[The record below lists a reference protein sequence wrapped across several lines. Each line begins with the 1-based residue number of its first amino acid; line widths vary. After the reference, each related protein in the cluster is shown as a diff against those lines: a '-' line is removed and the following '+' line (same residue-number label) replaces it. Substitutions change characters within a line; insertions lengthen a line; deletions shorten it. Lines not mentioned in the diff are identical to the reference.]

1 MLNVEAAIVRYL
13 SARLG
18 VPVSTNVPDPRPASF
33 VTVERTGGDA
43 SYGVIDRPQ
52 VTLDMWAATDY
63 EASEL
68 AYEVDGL
75 MHRVT
80 SEPGFFRASRNSMY
94 HSPDIESGTPRY
106 RATWNLTTEKN
117 KQ

>member
-1 MLNVEAAIVRYL
+1 MVNVEAAIVGYL
-13 SARLG
+13 AERLR

-33 VTVERTGGDA
+33 VTVERTGGEA

-75 MHRVT
+75 LHGITAVR
-80 SEPGFFRASRNSMY
+80 GFFSASRNSMY
-94 HSPDIESGTPRY
+94 HSPDLESGTPRY
-106 RATWNLTTEKN
+106 RATWNFTTEKN
-117 KQ
+117 K